1 MMIVV
6 VTINYDDHHSQGWM
20 MAGEIRQ
27 RMIERTAILLAKKGL
42 QGTSFSE
49 VLEASG
55 APRGSLYHHFPG
67 GKDELVLAALSKAAD
82 QVMDTINRGERKSA
96 AVVAQTFIGLW
107 RALLVKYNF
116 RAGCAGVAIT
126 VAADSPVLLES
137 VAEVFRDWR
146 YRLSALL
153 AEGGVPANRAPAMSA
168 TLIAACEGAVVLC
181 RAERSIEAFDLVA
194 AEQLAAIKAAT
205 FGKRRL

>member
-1 MMIVV
+1 
-6 VTINYDDHHSQGWM
+6 M
-20 MAGEIRQ
+20 MASQIRQ
-27 RMIERTAILLAKKGL
+27 RMIERTAVLLAKKGL

-49 VLEASG
+49 VLEASS

-67 GKDELVLAALSKAAD
+67 GKDELVLAALSNAGD
-82 QVMDTINRGERKSA
+82 QIMHPLNRLEGKSA
-96 AVVAQTFIGLW
+96 AAVAQTFIGLW
-107 RALLVKYNF
+107 RAHLVKYNF

-168 TLIAACEGAVVLC
+168 TLIAACEGAVVLS

-194 AEQLAAIKAAT
+194 AEQLAAIKSAT
-205 FGKRRL
+205 IAKRRL

>member
-1 MMIVV
+1 
-6 VTINYDDHHSQGWM
+6 M
-20 MAGEIRQ
+20 MAREIRQ
-27 RMIERTAILLAKKGL
+27 RMIERTAALLAEKGL

-67 GKDELVLAALSKAAD
+67 GKDELVLAALSHAGD
-82 QVMDTINRGERKSA
+82 QIMAPLNRLEGKSA

-107 RALLVKYNF
+107 RAHLMKYKF

-137 VAEVFRDWR
+137 VAEVFDNWR
-146 YRLSALL
+146 HRLSALL
-153 AEGGVPANRAPAMSA
+153 AKGGVPANRASAMSA
-168 TLIAACEGAVVLC
+168 TLVAACEGAVQLS
-181 RAERSIEAFDLVA
+181 RAERSIIPFDLVA

-205 FGKRRL
+205 IAKKR

>member
-1 MMIVV
+1 MA
-6 VTINYDDHHSQGWM
+6 SQ
-20 MAGEIRQ
+20 IRQ
-27 RMIERTAILLAKKGL
+27 RMIERTAVLLAKKGL

-49 VLEASG
+49 VLQASG

-67 GKDELVLAALSKAAD
+67 GKDELVLAALSNAGD
-82 QVMDTINRGERKSA
+82 QIMHPLNRLEGKSA

-107 RALLVKYNF
+107 RAHLVKYNF

-146 YRLSALL
+146 YRLSGTCQRLCYTGFRSLGL
-153 AEGGVPANRAPAMSA
+153 AHRLSA
-168 TLIAACEGAVVLC
+168 DGLGHV
-181 RAERSIEAFDLVA
+181 
-194 AEQLAAIKAAT
+194 
-205 FGKRRL
+205 RRLFGTSCWPGRPKSSAGRVGSPCGVT

>member
-1 MMIVV
+1 
-6 VTINYDDHHSQGWM
+6 M

-27 RMIERTAILLAKKGL
+27 RMIERTAILLAQKGL

-82 QVMDTINRGERKSA
+82 LVMDTINRGESKSA

-107 RALLVKYNF
+107 RMQLVKYDF

-126 VAADSPVLLES
+126 VATDSPVLLES
-137 VAEVFRDWR
+137 VGEVFRNWR
-146 YRLSALL
+146 HRLSALL
-153 AEGGVPANRAPAMSA
+153 AKGGVPADRAPAMSA
-168 TLIAACEGAVVLC
+168 TLIAACEGAVLLS
-181 RAERSIEAFDLVA
+181 RAERSIVPFDLVV

-205 FGKRRL
+205 IAKKKR

>member
-1 MMIVV
+1 
-6 VTINYDDHHSQGWM
+6 
-20 MAGEIRQ
+20 MANQIRQ
-27 RMIERTAILLAKKGL
+27 RMIERTAVLLAKKGL
-42 QGTSFSE
+42 QGTSLSE
-49 VLEASG
+49 VLEASS

-67 GKDELVLAALSKAAD
+67 GKDELVLAALSKAGD
-82 QVMDTINRGERKSA
+82 QIMDPLNRLEGKSA
-96 AVVAQTFIGLW
+96 AAVAQTFIGLW
-107 RALLVKYNF
+107 RAHLVKYNF

-153 AEGGVPANRAPAMSA
+153 AAGGVPANRAPAMSA
-168 TLIAACEGAVVLC
+168 TLIAACEGAVLLS
-181 RAERSIEAFDLVA
+181 RAERSIVPFDLVV

-205 FGKRRL
+205 SAKKKR

>member
-1 MMIVV
+1 
-6 VTINYDDHHSQGWM
+6 M
-20 MAGEIRQ
+20 MASQIRQ
-27 RMIERTAILLAKKGL
+27 RMIERTAVLLAKKGL

-67 GKDELVLAALSKAAD
+67 GKDELVLAALSKAGD
-82 QVMDTINRGERKSA
+82 QIMDPLNRLKGKSA

-107 RALLVKYNF
+107 RAHLVKYDF
-116 RAGCAGVAIT
+116 RVGCAGVAIT

-137 VAEVFRDWR
+137 VAEVFRNWR

-153 AEGGVPANRAPAMSA
+153 AEGGVLANRAPAMSA
-168 TLIAACEGAVVLC
+168 TLIAACEGAVVLS

-194 AEQLAAIKAAT
+194 TEQLAAVKAAT
-205 FGKRRL
+205 IAKR